1 MTFAVPDPQSDR
13 PTLRPGLRRDAVFA
27 VRRTAPARRRFPWRR
42 WLFSILA
49 VALLGGGAWALTQ
62 SGLFAVARIETGAYR
77 FTDEHQLKVA
87 LSPLLGRNLWTVS
100 QPDLDAA
107 ATRLP
112 WVRQVYMQR
121 RWPKSIAVELVEWR
135 PLLVVA
141 EPGAP
146 AGAPTLVLV
155 DDGRVLPF
163 PANLAT
169 PALPVL
175 TGIVVERSA
184 GGPAR
189 LPQDVAP
196 AVLEL
201 VSAFE
206 STGLDAVTPVDFVVA
221 RPDGFGIVLS
231 KDADQVS
238 YGTLLVGREE
248 FADRLSRYLTARE
261 HVARD
266 LEIDLRFKDR
276 LTVRPRPVPEGE
288 EGEEGKDGEGEAEAP
303 AGEARPG
310 DATAAAAAPKATT
323 GAAPAPTPA
332 ATTRTTAKPTARA
345 AAAAT
350 PKAPQKAPQKAPKKV
365 PAKAPATKS
374 AKPKAGAA
382 KAASTKATSTKAT
395 STKASSTKASSTKA
409 SSKKVAPKPA
419 QKTDTTRK
427 SNTAMNKDNATGP
440 GRAQGTH
447 MMTGRPASPAAGAAQ

>member
-1 MTFAVPDPQSDR
+1 MSFAVTEQEPGR
-13 PTLRPGLRRDAVFA
+13 PVLRPAVRRDVVFA
-27 VRRTAPARRRFPWRR
+27 VRRKAPARRRLPWRR
-42 WLFSILA
+42 WLFSFLA

-62 SGLFAVARIETGAYR
+62 SGLFAVSRIETGAYR

-87 LSPLLGRNLWTVS
+87 LSPLLGRNLWTVA

-107 ATRLP
+107 VTRLP

-121 RWPKSIAVELVEWR
+121 RWPRAVAVELVEWR

-163 PANLAT
+163 PANMMA

-175 TGIVVERSA
+175 TGVVVERSA

-189 LPQDVAP
+189 LPQDLAP
-196 AVLEL
+196 ATLEL

-238 YGTLLVGREE
+238 YGTLLVGREQ
-248 FADRLSRYLTARE
+248 FADRISRYLTARE
-261 HVARD
+261 HIERN

-288 EGEEGKDGEGEAEAP
+288 EGEEGAEGTEGGVDGAP
-303 AGEARPG
+303 AGDAATAP
-310 DATAAAAAPKATT
+310 ATAAAAKAAATKPAAAKPAAATVNKPAAKAATTKSATTKSTTKPKATT
-323 GAAPAPTPA
+323 K
-332 ATTRTTAKPTARA
+332 ATTKSTAKS
-345 AAAAT
+345 
-350 PKAPQKAPQKAPKKV
+350 K
-365 PAKAPATKS
+365 
-374 AKPKAGAA
+374 
-382 KAASTKATSTKAT
+382 ASTKATPKKAT
-395 STKASSTKASSTKA
+395 AA
-409 SSKKVAPKPA
+409 KPA
-419 QKTDTTRK
+419 TPPKKTTVDK
-427 SNTAMNKDNATGP
+427 
-440 GRAQGTH
+440 
-447 MMTGRPASPAAGAAQ
+447 PAATSPTRR